1 MTDGPDTREQ
11 LEAIQRHLTD
21 GDVSKGDLHA
31 AIYAMVA
38 LEAALCG
45 RERFREQMREVSGAI
60 MNLSG
65 VLETLD
71 SQAVAQSTER
81 WLKDPVKVKDKQ
93 R

>member
-11 LEAIQRHLTD
+11 LLAIQRHLTD

-38 LEAALCG
+38 LETALCG
-45 RERFREQMREVSGAI
+45 RPRFREAMRAISGAI
-60 MNLSG
+60 LATSG
-65 VLETLD
+65 VLELLD

-81 WLKDPVKVKDKQ
+81 WLKDPVRVKDKQ

>member
-11 LEAIQRHLTD
+11 LLAIQRHLTD
-21 GDVSKGDLHA
+21 GDVSKGDLHS

-38 LEAALCG
+38 LETALCG
-45 RERFREQMREVSGAI
+45 RERFRKQMREVSGAI
-60 MNLSG
+60 LKLSG